1 MVPTR
6 DVLLMPYS
14 TNFNTRIVASAST
27 YGLSAAQ
34 VTKFTGLYTPYIEA
48 ANAAAAEGQKNKSLV
63 ASRNSAKAALM
74 PYFRELYA
82 FIQAN
87 SDVADSAK
95 VDLGIVIRRH
105 PAPQPAVATAPII
118 TVKNVYGHNIE
129 LAIRGVGKRRGRAT
143 NAAGCSLFSYVG
155 EVAPAAGSS
164 NWRAEGNVTR
174 DSVVV
179 VVPDEIAPG
188 SKIFFTGFWYTR
200 RGLSSVACTP
210 IWTHVGF
217 EGAAPLAA

>member
-118 TVKNVYGHNIE
+118 TV
-129 LAIRGVGKRRGRAT
+129 ASATSSRAT
-143 NAAGCSLFSYVG
+143 GTRSATSWASSTTS
-155 EVAPAAGSS
+155 ASRRASSGSWS
-164 NWRAEGNVTR
+164 GR
-174 DSVVV
+174 S
-179 VVPDEIAPG
+179 
-188 SKIFFTGFWYTR
+188 
-200 RGLSSVACTP
+200 
-210 IWTHVGF
+210 
-217 EGAAPLAA
+217 